1 MAKRIQKTL
10 NINVKKNN
18 IIFGISLDKIIVYFQ
33 IIIKNEKKER
43 NK

>member
-33 IIIKNEKKER
+33 IIIENEKKER